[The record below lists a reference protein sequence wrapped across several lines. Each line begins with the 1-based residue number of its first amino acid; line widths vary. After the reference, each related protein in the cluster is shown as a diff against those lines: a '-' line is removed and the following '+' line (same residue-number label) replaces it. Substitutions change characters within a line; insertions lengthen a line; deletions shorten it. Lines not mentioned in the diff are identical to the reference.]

1 MFRGARSGTTL
12 TRFAAPRGV
21 AHTAG
26 TLLFC
31 CLFARG
37 AAAETSLHV
46 TGSATA
52 AYTDNA
58 FSAPSTP
65 QPGQRGV
72 VATPFFLLTPGLAL
86 FHDLSTA
93 RYELSYQHDF
103 TFFLNSSV
111 DNSGSDTVRSQGL
124 FELSARD
131 TLTLNLNATR
141 SSFTRLLVNANGP
154 GATEVQADGSVERL
168 RVDLAEGYARQ
179 LNNEWRF
186 LQVLQAGTL
195 IPFTYDEP
203 VRYQTGL
210 ELGLEYAR
218 PVDVYGV
225 AIGTTYFKSL
235 TLRDRTVTL
244 PVTEQ
249 LVTTLNARWRHDLSS
264 EWSTNLTAGVGVAS
278 ELGGKST
285 PFPVAGAGLAYAGE
299 LLAATL
305 EVNHSQFVSLE
316 SAQTYVSDTVTAAVG
331 IPITEQRPFG
341 FDVSS
346 SLGHNRQLID
356 GGNDEAANV
365 WLSEASVG
373 YGPSFLTLE
382 LRAQHFEQ
390 FGGGATAVALPDLSR
405 NVVMLTLSSMFP
417 ERERIRARET
427 APGESE
433 EDEDDE

>member
-1 MFRGARSGTTL
+1 MFRGAGPGTTL
-12 TRFAAPRGV
+12 LRDATPRGV
-21 AHTAG
+21 ARSASA
-26 TLLFC
+26 LFAC
-31 CLFARG
+31 CLLAPG
-37 AAAETSLHV
+37 AAAETTVHI

-58 FSAPSTP
+58 FSAPKTP
-65 QPGQRGV
+65 GPGQRGV

-86 FHDLSTA
+86 YHDVRTA

-103 TFFLNSSV
+103 AFFLESSI
-111 DNSGSDTVRSQGL
+111 DNSGSDTIRSQGQ
-124 FELSARD
+124 FDLSARD

-141 SSFTRLLVNANGP
+141 SSFTRLLVNANSP

-168 RVDLAEGYARQ
+168 RVDLSEGYARQ
-179 LNNEWRF
+179 LDNEWRF

-218 PVDVYGV
+218 PVDVYGI

-244 PVTEQ
+244 PVTDQ

-278 ELGGKST
+278 ELGGDST
-285 PFPVAGAGLAYAGE
+285 PFPVAGAGLTYAGE
-299 LLAATL
+299 LIAATL
-305 EVNHSQFVSLE
+305 ELNHSQFVSLE
-316 SAQTYVSDTVTAAVG
+316 SAQTYVSDTVAAAVG

-341 FDVSS
+341 FNVSS

-356 GGNDEAANV
+356 AGNDEAANV

-417 ERERIRARET
+417 ERERTRAQEPT
-427 APGESE
+427 LGAGE
-433 EDEDDE
+433 EDEDEQ